1 MAVKVQTREVSVKE
15 WVYDFVT
22 APLFQTV
29 AESVFP
35 SADLKETFG
44 FLLDARIPDVNI
56 QILVGALEFFHANAD
71 GGAGLQIK
79 AGLETNAAGTA
90 IEHLGVIALCLIKI

>member
-1 MAVKVQTREVSVKE
+1 MLPAVGGLLINRRLIFDADAICGGVGTGQFIAPFYLSDAHAVQAVSAV
-15 WVYDFVT
+15 
-22 APLFQTV
+22 
-29 AESVFP
+29 
-35 SADLKETFG
+35 
-44 FLLDARIPDVNI
+44 LLRR
-56 QILVGALEFFHANAD
+56 VGALEVFHANAD